1 MGISGILF
9 NPKGR
14 ISQAEFWR
22 GLIIL
27 VGLSIVLTVIS
38 VYSPVTIA
46 SIVGFVS
53 LLLIYPIICVYGK
66 RLHDNGR
73 TAWLVLVVLLVYV
86 VISLILTSVL
96 TPVLA
101 PEFAAFQADLQEKIQ
116 NGEVGFVEAME
127 LGQEQAS
134 GTLVLSIVVTLV
146 ASLTTG
152 FFVARLES
160 DPDENEHGLP
170 TSGAASDPFS

>member
-1 MGISGILF
+1 MGIAGILF
-9 NPKGR
+9 NPQGR

-22 GLIIL
+22 GLILLI
-27 VGLSIVLTVIS
+27 GLSIVLTVIS
-38 VYSPVTIA
+38 VYTPVPIS
-46 SIVGFVS
+46 SIVGVAS
-53 LLLIYPIICVYGK
+53 ALLIYPIICVYGK

-73 TAWLVLVVLLVYV
+73 TAWFVLVVLLVYV

-134 GTLVLSIVVTLV
+134 STLVLSIVVTLV

-160 DPDENEHGLP
+160 DPDENEHGFP
-170 TSGAASDPFS
+170 TGGAGAETFD